1 MKNSLCLLWLEG
13 VRPERLSAVPF
24 LTEQAKNGVDLQLV
38 PLPLSEKS
46 VCYYQTLTGMGSGKL
61 GRFDA
66 VYPSGYKAQ
75 EDTGVPDGAYGRL
88 LPDLLRS
95 KKLEVTFLEAK
106 NREILNTLADQ
117 SFDCAIVHLLD
128 MGNAGSDELDAMLR
142 RCAGRL
148 APETHLLVLADAWGQ
163 PAQRLVNINDFLA
176 DVGLLETR
184 ADRGQ
189 AHIVWSETLAYGLGT
204 GQVWVNLRGREPEG
218 IVGSGREYQDV
229 CDALINEL
237 RTNWRDPETNE
248 LVVEQV
254 LRREE
259 AYSGDY
265 LFKAPDL
272 IVVYRPG
279 YAASPKAIALD
290 FDGQSVHASGQAIDA
305 PPAAPFARL
314 TGSGPCLAH
323 GFAASGK
330 LVDLVPNLLYLLD
343 RPVPTYIDGN
353 VISPM
358 FTPSYREQT
367 PIRQLDSDDEL
378 LSDEEEG
385 MIVDRL
391 RDLGYLG

>member
-1 MKNSLCLLWLEG
+1 MKNSVCLLWLEG
-13 VRPERLSAVPF
+13 VRPERLSAIPF
-24 LTEQAKNGVDLQLV
+24 LTEQIKNGVDLQLA
-38 PLPLSEKS
+38 PLPLGEKS
-46 VCYYQTLTGMGSGKL
+46 VCYYQTLTGTGSGKL

-66 VYPSGYKAQ
+66 VYPAGYKAQ

-95 KKLEVTFLEAK
+95 KKLEVTFFETK
-106 NREILNTLADQ
+106 NREILHTLADQ
-117 SFDCAIVHLLD
+117 SFDCAIVRLLD
-128 MGNAGSDELDAMLR
+128 MGGAGDDELDAMLR
-142 RCAGRL
+142 RCAGQL
-148 APETHLLVLADAWGQ
+148 APQTHLLVLADAWDR
-163 PAQRLVNINDFLA
+163 PAPKLVNINDFLA
-176 DVGLLETR
+176 DVGLLEAG
-184 ADRGQ
+184 ADRDQ

-204 GQVWVNLRGREPEG
+204 GQVWINLRGREPQG

-272 IVVYRPG
+272 VVVYRPG
-279 YAASPKAIALD
+279 YAASPKAVALD
-290 FDGQSVHASGQAIDA
+290 FDGQSVRAGGQTLDASST
-305 PPAAPFARL
+305 APFARL
-314 TGSGPCLAH
+314 TGSGPCLAR
-323 GFAASGK
+323 GFVANGK
-330 LVDLVPNLLYLLD
+330 LVDLVPSLLYLLD
-343 RPVPTYIDGN
+343 CPVPTYVDGN
-353 VISPM
+353 VISSM

-367 PIRQLDSDDEL
+367 PIRQLDSDDDL